1 MAKEV
6 IWQDRKRHLG
16 LPISF
21 TKYQLSTDRLFITTG
36 FLNTT
41 ENEVRLY
48 RISDVSLT
56 RSLFQKLFGVGTIK
70 VYSSDKSLHDFYIVN
85 VSHSDHV
92 KELLSQQV
100 EEERKR
106 NRVYTRENM
115 VSGSGVEEDF
125 DGDGIPEVH
134 GAGRLCEKTGA
145 SGGSALQAHRHYGK
159 GQAGGQAH

>member
-21 TKYQLSTDRLFITTG
+21 TKYQLSTDRLFVTTG

-85 VSHSDHV
+85 VSHPDYV

-100 EEERKR
+100 EAERKR

-115 VSGSGVEEDF
+115 VSGSDVEEDF
-125 DGDGIPEVH
+125 DDDGIPDNQEDDSDNYNP
-134 GAGRLCEKTGA
+134 L
-145 SGGSALQAHRHYGK
+145 
-159 GQAGGQAH
+159 